1 MKTSIVFSLL
11 VLGTACSFGQQ
22 PLTYIDSSL
31 DTTGATRHTEIKTAL
46 DELLKKAQS
55 QLDKLDEQLTRTG
68 DYLADNRA
76 SVTSAQTAMDAAS
89 QIGEGAKT
97 NAQLAADRAKMDGK
111 DVFDD
116 TKDVEGVFTA
126 VSETYT
132 GKVRN
137 DKGEWVEQDNLK
149 RDPALYKLEAKMLG
163 DLREFYRVRDEAV
176 TKQKALEAARND
188 ALEDLLA
195 TEDEVETTRLSTL
208 ISSIDSELIAV
219 RQDVAN
225 ASDEVAMHEKGMQL
239 QVIVESKSKQEEMG
253 RKGTSV
259 EDLTKMVDEM
269 LEKSRGRSK
278 EEKKRG
284 SLPRFG
290 EKKTP

>member
-1 MKTSIVFSLL
+1 MKTNTVLCLL
-11 VLGTACSFGQQ
+11 MLGSAASYGQQ

-46 DELLKKAQS
+46 DELLKKAES
-55 QLDKLDEQLTRTG
+55 QLQKLDDQLTRTG

-76 SVTSAQTAMDAAS
+76 SVTAAQTAMQEAS

-111 DVFDD
+111 DVFDGS
-116 TKDVEGVFTA
+116 KDIDGVFTA

-149 RDPALYKLEAKMLG
+149 RDPELYKLEAKMLG
-163 DLREFYRVRDEAV
+163 DLREFYRIRDEAV

-188 ALEDLLA
+188 ALEDLLE
-195 TEDEVETTRLSTL
+195 TEDEVETARLSTL

-259 EDLTKMVDEM
+259 EDITKMVNEM
-269 LEKSRGRSK
+269 IEKSKGRSK

-290 EKKTP
+290 EK

>member
-1 MKTSIVFSLL
+1 MKTNTVLCLL
-11 VLGTACSFGQQ
+11 MLGSAASYGQQ

-46 DELLKKAQS
+46 DELLKKAES
-55 QLDKLDEQLTRTG
+55 QLQKLDDQLTRTG

-76 SVTSAQTAMDAAS
+76 SVTAAQTAMQEAS

-111 DVFDD
+111 DVFDGS
-116 TKDVEGVFTA
+116 KDIDGVFTA

-149 RDPALYKLEAKMLG
+149 RDPELYKLEAKMLG
-163 DLREFYRVRDEAV
+163 DLREFYRIRDEAV

-195 TEDEVETTRLSTL
+195 TEDEVETARLSTL

-259 EDLTKMVDEM
+259 EDITKMVNEM
-269 LEKSRGRSK
+269 IEKSKGRSK

-290 EKKTP
+290 EK

>member
-1 MKTSIVFSLL
+1 MKTSIVLSLL
-11 VLGTACSFGQQ
+11 VLGTAWSSGQQ

-46 DELLKKAQS
+46 DELLKKAES
-55 QLDKLDEQLTRTG
+55 QLQKLDDQLTRTG

-76 SVTSAQTAMDAAS
+76 SVTAAQAAMDAAS

-97 NAQLAADRAKMDGK
+97 NAELAADRAKMDGK

-116 TKDVEGVFTA
+116 TKDIDGVFTA

-163 DLREFYRVRDEAV
+163 DLREFYRIRDEAV
-176 TKQKALEAARND
+176 TKQKALEQARND
-188 ALEDLLA
+188 ALEDLLE
-195 TEDEVETTRLSTL
+195 TEDEVETARLSTL

-239 QVIVESKSKQEEMG
+239 QTIVESKSKQEEMG

-259 EDLTKMVDEM
+259 EDLTKMVNEM
-269 LEKSRGRSK
+269 LEKSKGRSK

-290 EKKTP
+290 EK

>member
-1 MKTSIVFSLL
+1 MKKFIMLSALFL
-11 VLGTACSFGQQ
+11 TAQASFGQATVIEFG
-22 PLTYIDSSL
+22 PNAKTDVTSIRTSL
-31 DTTGATRHTEIKTAL
+31 ED
-46 DELLKKAQS
+46 LLKRADE
-55 QLDKLDEQLTRTG
+55 QLKKLDDQLTRTG

-76 SVTSAQTAMDAAS
+76 SVTAAQTAMQEAS

-111 DVFDD
+111 DVFDGS
-116 TKDVEGVFTA
+116 KDIDGVFTA

-149 RDPALYKLEAKMLG
+149 RDPELYKLEAKMLG
-163 DLREFYRVRDEAV
+163 DLREFYRIRDEAV

-188 ALEDLLA
+188 ALEDLLE
-195 TEDEVETTRLSTL
+195 TEDEVETARLSTL

-239 QVIVESKSKQEEMG
+239 QTIVESKSKQEEMG

-259 EDLTKMVDEM
+259 EDLTKMVNEM
-269 LEKSRGRSK
+269 LEKSKGRSK

-290 EKKTP
+290 EK

>member
-1 MKTSIVFSLL
+1 MKTNTVLCLL
-11 VLGTACSFGQQ
+11 MLGTAASYGQQ

-46 DELLKKAQS
+46 DELLKKAES
-55 QLDKLDEQLTRTG
+55 QLQKLDDQLTRTG

-76 SVTSAQTAMDAAS
+76 SVTAAQTAMQEAS

-111 DVFDD
+111 DVFDG
-116 TKDVEGVFTA
+116 TKDIDGVFTA

-149 RDPALYKLEAKMLG
+149 RDPELYKLEAKMLG
-163 DLREFYRVRDEAV
+163 DLREFYRIRDEAV

-188 ALEDLLA
+188 ALEDLLE
-195 TEDEVETTRLSTL
+195 TEDEVETARLSTL

-239 QVIVESKSKQEEMG
+239 QTIVESKSKQEEMG
-253 RKGTSV
+253 RKGTSAADI
-259 EDLTKMVDEM
+259 EKMVKDM
-269 LEKSRGRSK
+269 LDKSKARTK

-290 EKKTP
+290 EK